1 MQREEFVQII
11 DEKLKLIRTEFG
23 YSQDNMAEILG
34 ISKKTLVQIEK
45 GRSTLGWMGAVA
57 LCTIFCKSEIIMM
70 TFGGQPV
77 DIIMALAFDSTERQ
91 YPKTMGGKVWWTDV
105 ETAGGYRIQKNMVSQ
120 HYRILDGNDRR
131 ICSSFEYSHVKLRLK
146 ELTCP
151 ESKQPARQSAPQS
164 QG

>member
-1 MQREEFVQII
+1 MTRDEFVQIV

-23 YSQDNMAEILG
+23 YSQDKMAGILG

-57 LCTIFCKSEIIMM
+57 LCTIFCKSEIVVM

-77 DIIMALAFDSTERQ
+77 DAIMALAFDSAERQ
-91 YPKTMGGKVWWTDV
+91 YPKTLGGKVWWMDV
-105 ETAGGYRIQKNMVSQ
+105 ETSKGYRIQKNIVFQ
-120 HYRILDGNDRR
+120 HYRILDGRDRR
-131 ICSSFEYSHVKLRLK
+131 ICSSFEYDHVKRRLK

-151 ESKQPARQSAPQS
+151 DSES
-164 QG
+164 